1 MRYWLET
8 VTDDFGLNGSL
19 GVRAATKS
27 EVLARLD
34 TGLHLKASL
43 IICGHTHIPRI
54 VSVTSP
60 TGGHLITVINPGS
73 VGLPAYDD
81 EYPFIHHIEN
91 GSYHA
96 RYAIAERKATGWQV
110 ERRRPANTP
119 CLLNYYRVSGAQ
131 R

>member
-1 MRYWLET
+1 M
-8 VTDDFGLNGSL
+8 NGSL

-110 ERRRPANTP
+110 ELRSVVYDFGSMARLAQSRQRPDWVVALRTG
-119 CLLNYYRVSGAQ
+119 RMG
-131 R
+131 